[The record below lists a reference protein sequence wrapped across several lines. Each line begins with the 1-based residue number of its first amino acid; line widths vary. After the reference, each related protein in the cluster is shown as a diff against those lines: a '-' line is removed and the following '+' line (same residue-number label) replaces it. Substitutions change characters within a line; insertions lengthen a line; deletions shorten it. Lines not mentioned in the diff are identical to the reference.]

1 MLKATVR
8 ATCVLLLP
16 FETHTSNSVINSN
29 NEYKQR
35 IEKSSFF
42 WFVNNLL
49 RVARLFIHC
58 LVNSFA
64 FKKKHGNL
72 IR

>member
-35 IEKSSFF
+35 IEKKFIFLVCKQSIESCTSFYSLPGK
-42 WFVNNLL
+42 FVC
-49 RVARLFIHC
+49 I
-58 LVNSFA
+58 
-64 FKKKHGNL
+64 
-72 IR
+72 